1 MNFNNNPY
9 GYNPNPNQNNNQ
21 NQNPNMNNP
30 FGQYTPPRPPKRDAK
45 VVDEA
50 VEKMKK
56 RVKRIVPLFIV
67 LILAVSFL
75 SNALVITKP
84 NQYTLIQ
91 QFGKVVDI
99 KDEAGLSFK
108 IPFVQNTKTIPN
120 TVLLYDLPISDVIT
134 KDKKTM
140 VADSFVL
147 WKVQEPLTFVQTLNG
162 NVSNAEARIS
172 TIVYNSMKNVI
183 SNLSQT
189 DIISGR
195 DTLALAINDNIGD
208 GLEKY
213 GIKLVAIETKRLDLP
228 DDNKQAVYER
238 MISERNNIAASYI
251 AEGESEA
258 TKIRSETD
266 KTISI
271 QISQAQAEAA
281 KIEAAGEAEYMRILS
296 EAYADESRADFY
308 TYVRA
313 LDAAKISMS
322 GDGKTLILSPDSPLA
337 QIFYNVQ

>member
-1 MNFNNNPY
+1 MNEN
-9 GYNPNPNQNNNQ
+9 NNNQ
-21 NQNPNMNNP
+21 YNQNFNQ
-30 FGQYTPPRPPKRDAK
+30 QYQYQQYQPPKPPK
-45 VVDEA
+45 TPKEPFVDIA
-50 VEKMKK
+50 LEKTKK
-56 RVKRIVPLFIV
+56 RLGKLIPLFLV
-67 LILAVSFL
+67 LIVAGVLYGNSF
-75 SNALVITKP
+75 VVTKP
-84 NQYTLIQ
+84 NQYTMIQ
-91 QFGKVVDI
+91 QFGKVVAVR
-99 KDEAGLSFK
+99 DEPGLSFK
-108 IPFVQNTKTIPN
+108 IPFVQNAKTIPN

-147 WKVQEPLTFVQTLNG
+147 WKVSDPLTFIQTLNG

-189 DIISGR
+189 EIISGR
-195 DTLALAINDNIGD
+195 DTLAQSIFANIGD
-208 GLEKY
+208 GLDKY
-213 GIKLVAIETKRLDLP
+213 GIELVAVETKRLDLP

-238 MISERNNIAASYI
+238 MISERNNIAASYQ

-271 QISQAQAEAA
+271 QIAQAEAQAA
-281 KIEAAGEAEYMRILS
+281 KIEAEGEAEYMRILS

-308 TYVRA
+308 SFVRS
-313 LDAAKISMS
+313 LDAAKLSMS
-322 GDGKTLILSPDSPLA
+322 GDNKTLILTPDSPLA
-337 QIFYNVQ
+337 QIFYNAQ

>member
-1 MNFNNNPY
+1 MNEN
-9 GYNPNPNQNNNQ
+9 NNNQ
-21 NQNPNMNNP
+21 YNQNFNQ
-30 FGQYTPPRPPKRDAK
+30 QYQYQQYQPPKPPK
-45 VVDEA
+45 TPKEPFVDIA
-50 VEKMKK
+50 LEKTKK
-56 RVKRIVPLFIV
+56 RLGKLIPLFLV
-67 LILAVSFL
+67 LIVAGVLYSNSF
-75 SNALVITKP
+75 VVTKP
-84 NQYTLIQ
+84 NQYTMIQ
-91 QFGKVVDI
+91 QFGKVVAVR
-99 KDEAGLSFK
+99 DEPGLSFK
-108 IPFVQNTKTIPN
+108 IPFVQNAKTIPN

-147 WKVQEPLTFVQTLNG
+147 WKVSDPLTFIQTLNG

-189 DIISGR
+189 EIISGR
-195 DTLALAINDNIGD
+195 DTLAQSIFANIGD
-208 GLEKY
+208 GLDKY
-213 GIKLVAIETKRLDLP
+213 GIELVAVETKRLDLP

-238 MISERNNIAASYI
+238 MISERNNIAASYQ

-271 QISQAQAEAA
+271 QIAQAEAQAA
-281 KIEAAGEAEYMRILS
+281 KIEAEGEAEYMRILS

-308 TYVRA
+308 SFVRS
-313 LDAAKISMS
+313 LDAAKLSMS
-322 GDGKTLILSPDSPLA
+322 GENKTLILTLDSPLA
-337 QIFYNVQ
+337 QIFYNAQ